1 MKPILTKTDYS
12 NLKTIAS
19 QIKPIHYSKEVK
31 LLLEE
36 LTRVEVVKD
45 SEIENDILRI
55 NSYFEAIEEGTRKSL
70 NFKLTLPS
78 EADFKEKKISVLSPL
93 GIALIGF
100 KEGMIVECKLPSGTK
115 KIQLLKV
122 KNKAEMELK
131 DSTEF

>member
-1 MKPILTKTDYS
+1 MKPILTKSDYS
-12 NLKTIAS
+12 NLKTITS

-45 SEIENDILRI
+45 SEIGHDILRI

-70 NFKLTLPS
+70 NFKLTLPF

-100 KEGMIVECKLPSGTK
+100 KEGMTVECKLPSGTK
-115 KIQLLKV
+115 KIHLIKV
-122 KNKAEMELK
+122 KNKAEMELN

>member
-12 NLKTIAS
+12 TLKTITS

-78 EADFKEKKISVLSPL
+78 EADFKERKISVLSPL

-100 KEGMIVECKLPSGTK
+100 KEGMVVECKLPSGTK
-115 KIQLLKV
+115 KIHLLKV